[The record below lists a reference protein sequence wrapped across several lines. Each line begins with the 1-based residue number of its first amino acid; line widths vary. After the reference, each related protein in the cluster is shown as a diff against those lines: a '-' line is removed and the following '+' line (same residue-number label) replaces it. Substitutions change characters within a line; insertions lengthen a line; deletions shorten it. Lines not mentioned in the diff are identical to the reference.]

1 MDTVKDKCREMP
13 IIYLLGN
20 KLDEVESDPSKR
32 EIAQQEAVNFASR
45 ANMQYFEVS
54 SLTSQ
59 NTKKT
64 FKKVEIVLI

>member
-1 MDTVKDKCREMP
+1 MDMVKDKCREMP
-13 IIYLLGN
+13 VIYLLGN

-32 EIAQQEAVNFASR
+32 EISQQEAINFSSKE
-45 ANMQYFEVS
+45 NIQYFEVS

-64 FKKVEIVLI
+64 FDKVYLD